1 MEQKVV
7 ITESE
12 KTINDWLEK
21 GWSIVSVTAQHVAG
35 YAGGNT
41 YSSNNITGKLCF
53 VIERAV

>member
-7 ITESE
+7 ITDSD

-41 YSSNNITGKLCF
+41 YNSSSIIGKFCY

>member
-1 MEQKVV
+1 MEQKVI

-41 YSSNNITGKLCF
+41 YSANSVTGKFCF
-53 VIERAV
+53 VIQKTK

>member
-7 ITESE
+7 ITDSE

-21 GWSIVSVTAQHVAG
+21 GWSIVSVTAQYVAG
-35 YAGGNT
+35 YAGVNT
-41 YSSNNITGKLCF
+41 YSSNNITGKFCY

>member
-21 GWSIVSVTAQHVAG
+21 GWTIVSVTAQHVAG
-35 YAGGNT
+35 FAGGNT
-41 YSSNNITGKLCF
+41 YSSNTITGKLCF
-53 VIERAV
+53 VIQRAV